1 MGHLLVHVSS
11 YERKHRYIRKRG
23 GAGEEYEGAAPGPA
37 QRLELPEEALLGAL
51 KLTVTGGRQA
61 LVENHRG
68 LLDYSEE
75 RILISAIKGKLAIS
89 GTGLSL
95 AAMNKSELLV
105 KGRIQ
110 SVEWE

>member
-1 MGHLLVHVSS
+1 MSGSIDIYGSEV
-11 YERKHRYIRKRG
+11 
-23 GAGEEYEGAAPGPA
+23 APVKNMKELPQDLA